1 MKMVRDVSDFK
12 AAPWRNID
20 RVEMEHA
27 MSVPTMLSKREQK
40 LYYWLTSHWTQDIG
54 AVVDLGCFV
63 GGSTARLA
71 DGHVDAGKRHWIH
84 AYDRFKADDRTKAQ
98 ELYRKGIPPFDGTD
112 IYWLARDLLEPWED
126 RVTLHRGD
134 ILTKT
139 WDGSPIELLVMDA
152 AKSTE
157 TADGIAER
165 FFPYLIP
172 GQSLVVQQ
180 DYFHWRLPWIPVQMH
195 LMQDWFR
202 PVAFC
207 PDDTVIFQNIRQ
219 INEAALTAGK
229 VSGLDDD
236 ALHDHLTEVQPLARS
251 WRKKQRIYRMKRAIR
266 ANPGVRTGYRMV
278 DPDK

>member
-1 MKMVRDVSDFK
+1 MIRDTSEFK
-12 AAPWRNID
+12 AAPWRAIN
-20 RVEMEHA
+20 RAEMEQA
-27 MSVPTMLSKREQK
+27 LSVPTMLAQREQK

-71 DGHVDAGKRHWIH
+71 DGHIDAGKIHWVH
-84 AYDRFKADDRTKAQ
+84 AYDRFKADERTKTH
-98 ELYRKGIPPFDGTD
+98 ELYRKGIAPFEGVD

-134 ILTKT
+134 IMTKT

-157 TADGIAER
+157 TTDGIAER
-165 FFPYLIP
+165 FFPHLIP

-180 DYFHWRLPWIPVQMH
+180 DYFHWRLPWIPVQMQ
-195 LMQDWFR
+195 LMKDWFR

-207 PDDTVIFQNIRQ
+207 PDDTVIFQNIRKVDD
-219 INEAALTAGK
+219 EALEVGR
-229 VSGLDDD
+229 VSNLDDNAFVD
-236 ALHDHLTEVQPLARS
+236 CLTEVQPLARS
-251 WRKKQRIYRMKRAIR
+251 WRKKQRIYRMKRAIK
-266 ANPGVRTGYRMV
+266 ANPGVRTGHRMM
-278 DPDK
+278 DPDKS

>member
-1 MKMVRDVSDFK
+1 MVRDVSDFK

>member
-1 MKMVRDVSDFK
+1 MVRDVSDFK
-12 AAPWRNID
+12 AAPWRDID

-157 TADGIAER
+157 TTDGIAER

-219 INEAALTAGK
+219 IDEAALTAGK
-229 VSGLDDD
+229 VSRLDDG
-236 ALHDHLTEVQPLARS
+236 ALLDHLTEVQPLARS